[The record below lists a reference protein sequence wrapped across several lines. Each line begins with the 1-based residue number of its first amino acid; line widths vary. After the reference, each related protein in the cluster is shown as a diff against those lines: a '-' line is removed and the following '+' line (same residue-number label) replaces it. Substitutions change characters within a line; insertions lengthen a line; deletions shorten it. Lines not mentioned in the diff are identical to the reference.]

1 MPAPRRSSRPVTR
14 SLKSAQVA
22 QERRST
28 VPTWARRKVSFSSLP
43 TTSFANCPVAV
54 YSVSTA
60 SSSLFDI
67 SPPRTRLTSLTE
79 INVKRGTSLSS
90 RTFSVFHSL
99 SNHSALTLSSPRAS
113 LRPRSVVFRS
123 FSSLAGPAHTDGGR
137 GGREEEGGGA
147 NVASHAPTHH
157 EPGPGLASLQ
167 HAALPGRPLQRAA
180 AVVTS
185 RRIVRIERGARA
197 ARLAAFIYVSQISIR
212 PLPMRIVTLI
222 KVEKQQEN
230 VS

>member
-28 VPTWARRKVSFSSLP
+28 VPTRARRKVSFSSLP

-79 INVKRGTSLSS
+79 INVKKGTSLSS

-99 SNHSALTLSSPRAS
+99 SHHSALTLSSPRAS

-137 GGREEEGGGA
+137 GGGGGQTWR
-147 NVASHAPTHH
+147 VTP
-157 EPGPGLASLQ
+157 
-167 HAALPGRPLQRAA
+167 PLT
-180 AVVTS
+180 TS
-185 RRIVRIERGARA
+185 RDPGWRHCSTRRCLGDRYSA
-197 ARLAAFIYVSQISIR
+197 
-212 PLPMRIVTLI
+212 PLPW
-222 KVEKQQEN
+222 
-230 VS
+230 

>member
-28 VPTWARRKVSFSSLP
+28 VPTRARRKVSFSSLP

-79 INVKRGTSLSS
+79 INVKKGTSLSS

-99 SNHSALTLSSPRAS
+99 SHHSALTLSSPRAS

-137 GGREEEGGGA
+137 GGREEGGGGKRGE
-147 NVASHAPTHH
+147 S
-157 EPGPGLASLQ
+157 
-167 HAALPGRPLQRAA
+167 RPHSPRAGTRA
-180 AVVTS
+180 GVT
-185 RRIVRIERGARA
+185 A
-197 ARLAAFIYVSQISIR
+197 ARGVAWET
-212 PLPMRIVTLI
+212 VTARRCRGDFTSNRADRERRESGSTRSVHLRQSGI
-222 KVEKQQEN
+222 N
-230 VS
+230 

>member
-14 SLKSAQVA
+14 SLKSAQV
-22 QERRST
+22 RRST
-28 VPTWARRKVSFSSLP
+28 VPTRARRKVSFSSLP

-79 INVKRGTSLSS
+79 INVKKEPLFLHGLFQSSTHSRTTRRSLSPPPVPL
-90 RTFSVFHSL
+90 SVLGVSCFARSL
-99 SNHSALTLSSPRAS
+99 LQRGPPTLT
-113 LRPRSVVFRS
+113 
-123 FSSLAGPAHTDGGR
+123 GD
-137 GGREEEGGGA
+137 EEGGA

-185 RRIVRIERGARA
+185 RRILRIERGARA
-197 ARLAAFIYVSQISIR
+197 A
-212 PLPMRIVTLI
+212 
-222 KVEKQQEN
+222 
-230 VS
+230 

>member
-28 VPTWARRKVSFSSLP
+28 VPTRARRKVSFSSLP

-79 INVKRGTSLSS
+79 INVKKEPLFLHGLFQSSTHSRTTRRSLSPPPVPL
-90 RTFSVFHSL
+90 SVLGVSCFARSL
-99 SNHSALTLSSPRAS
+99 LQRGPPTLT
-113 LRPRSVVFRS
+113 
-123 FSSLAGPAHTDGGR
+123 GDEEGGR
-137 GGREEEGGGA
+137 RGGA

-185 RRIVRIERGARA
+185 RRILRIERGARA
-197 ARLAAFIYVSQISIR
+197 A
-212 PLPMRIVTLI
+212 
-222 KVEKQQEN
+222 
-230 VS
+230 

>member
-28 VPTWARRKVSFSSLP
+28 VPTRARRKVSFSSLP

-79 INVKRGTSLSS
+79 INVKKGTSLSS

-99 SNHSALTLSSPRAS
+99 SHHSALTLSSPRAS

-137 GGREEEGGGA
+137 GGGGA

-197 ARLAAFIYVSQISIR
+197 ARLAAFIYVSQVSIR